1 MQAGLGY
8 TMLSRTRF
16 DLDLRRDVQY
26 SFEDLEPYY
35 LSTGGR
41 VTVTHQLVGPFD
53 LQAFGGRQTMAY
65 RQRLVPGECRQMRNQ
80 VIIARAG
87 YRLRDNLRLGVTWE
101 TNRRK
106 SALDDRRYER
116 RRLYASLTYGS

>member
-1 MQAGLGY
+1 VQAGLGY

-16 DLDLRRDVQY
+16 DLDLTRDVQY

-41 VTVTHQLVGPFD
+41 VTVTQLVGPFD

-65 RQRLVPGECRQMRNQ
+65 RQRLVPGDTRRDR
-80 VIIARAG
+80 VSTYGGGAG
-87 YRLRDNLRLGVTWE
+87 YHLRDNLRLGVTWE

-106 SALDDRRYER
+106 SALDEHRYDRRR
-116 RRLYASLTYGS
+116 IYASLTYGS